1 MSLNSILGAATSG
14 LFAAQTQLKVVS
26 DNIANVNTPGYAQ
39 EAVSQTPVAGS
50 DLAGGV
56 QIGQI
61 TRVVDQFL
69 QQASLNAQAQSGSSG
84 AMSSMLDQAQ
94 QLFGDPSTS
103 TGYFSQLE
111 QTFADITSAI
121 QSPSSTVPRDQVVA
135 DVQNFLSQSSSISNQ
150 LQQLSVQADSQISD
164 NVTKA
169 NNLLSQISQLNQSI
183 VAEKASGGGAA
194 GSQNAQS
201 ALVDQLSSL
210 LDVKVSA
217 RADGGVDIRAG
228 DGSLLVGTGGAATL
242 SYSSSGAT
250 AGQLMVTQANGQ
262 ARQLTANSGA
272 LQGLLAMR
280 NQQLPSISSQLDQY
294 VSQAVDQINRAHNAS
309 TAVPP
314 PNTLT
319 GANTGLDLP
328 TALSGFTGKSSIG
341 VVDQNGVVQ
350 QQVDID
356 FGAGKMSINGSA
368 AAAVSFTPST
378 FLATLNTELGGK
390 ATASFSN
397 GALSISAATSTN
409 GIAIGDDATTP
420 SGKAGRGFS
429 DFFGLNDLI
438 TSSGYPNAGTGL
450 QGTDS
455 NGFTAGGQITI
466 RLQDANGSTLRLAQV
481 TVPSGGTMSGL
492 VAALNSSQT
501 GVGLYGAFNLDSK
514 GQLTF
519 TPSQQGVSMTV
530 MGDNSQWGTSGPS
543 ISQLFGLPSTG
554 QSPLAQSF
562 SVRADIAD
570 DSMKLALGQFDPTIG
585 AGNQALAVGDS
596 RGGQL
601 LANIGQNTV
610 QFGAAGSFGAL
621 STTLSNYGA
630 QFAGAIAQKASSA
643 DSNNSNAQS
652 LATEAQSRRSS
663 VEGVSMDQELVNLTT
678 YQQAY
683 NANARLLQAVSQ
695 LYQTLLNIQ

>member
-135 DVQNFLSQSSSISNQ
+135 DVQNFLSQSSSISSQ

-390 ATASFSN
+390 ATATFSN

>member
-1 MSLNSILGAATSG
+1 VSLNSILGAASSG

-39 EAVSQTPVAGS
+39 EVVQQTPIAGA

-56 QIGQI
+56 QLGQI

-84 AMSSMLDQAQ
+84 AMSSMMDQAQ
-94 QLFGDPSTS
+94 ALFGDPSASTS
-103 TGYFSQLE
+103 YFSQLE

-121 QSPSSTVPRDQVVA
+121 QSPASSVPRDQVVA

-164 NVTKA
+164 NVS
-169 NNLLSQISQLNQSI
+169 NVNDLLSQISQLNQSI
-183 VAEKASGGGAA
+183 VGEKASGGGAA
-194 GSQNAQS
+194 GSQNAQG

-217 RADGGVDIRAG
+217 RADGGVDIRSG
-228 DGSLLVGTGGAATL
+228 DGSLLVGAGGAATL
-242 SYSSSGAT
+242 SYSSSGT
-250 AGQLMVTQANGQ
+250 SAGQLMVAQAGGQ
-262 ARQLTANSGA
+262 PRQLTANSGA
-272 LQGLLAMR
+272 LQGLLTMR

-294 VSQAVDQINRAHNAS
+294 VGQAVDQINRAHNAS

-319 GANTGLDLP
+319 GADTGLDLA
-328 TALSGFTGKSSIG
+328 TAVSGFTGQTSVA

-356 FGAGKMSINGSA
+356 FDTGTMSINGSA
-368 AAAVSFTPST
+368 AAAVAFTPSS
-378 FLATLNTELGGK
+378 FLSSLNTELGGQ
-390 ATASFSN
+390 ATAGFSN

-409 GIAIGDDATTP
+409 GIAIGDDPTTP

-438 TSSGYPNAGTGL
+438 TSTSYPNGGTGL
-450 QGTDS
+450 KGTDS
-455 NGFTAGGQITI
+455 NGFTAGGVMTI
-466 RLQDANGSTLRLAQV
+466 RLQDANGATLRLAQV

-492 VAALNSSQT
+492 VAALNSSQN
-501 GVGLYGAFNLDSK
+501 GVGLYGAFNLDSN

-530 MGDNSQWGTSGPS
+530 MGDNTQWGSGGPS
-543 ISQLFGLPSTG
+543 ISQLFNLASTG
-554 QSPLAQSF
+554 QTPLAQSY
-562 SVRADIAD
+562 SIRADIAD
-570 DSMKLALGQFDPTIG
+570 DSSNLSLAQFDPTIG
-585 AGNQALAVGDS
+585 AGNQALTVGDS

-610 QFGAAGSFGAL
+610 QFSAAGSFGAL
-621 STTLSNYGA
+621 KTTLSNYGA
-630 QFAGAIAQKASSA
+630 QFAGAIAQQASSA
-643 DSNNSNAQS
+643 DSTNTNAQS
-652 LATEAQSRRSS
+652 LASEAQSRRSS
-663 VEGVSMDQELVNLTT
+663 VEGVSLDQELVNLTT

>member
-135 DVQNFLSQSSSISNQ
+135 DVQNFLSQSSSISSQ

>member
-39 EAVSQTPVAGS
+39 EVVNQTPVAGS

-56 QIGQI
+56 QLGQV

-135 DVQNFLSQSSSISNQ
+135 DVQNFLSQSSSISSQ

-169 NNLLSQISQLNQSI
+169 NNLLAQISQLNQSI

-194 GSQNAQS
+194 GSQNAQG

-217 RADGGVDIRAG
+217 RADGGIDIRAG
-228 DGSLLVGTGGAATL
+228 DGSLLVGTGGSATL

-250 AGQLMVTQANGQ
+250 AGQLMVVQAGGQ

-319 GANTGLDLP
+319 GAKTGLDLP
-328 TALSGFTGKSSIG
+328 TALSGFTGKTSIG

-378 FLATLNTELGGK
+378 FLATLNTELGGQ

-397 GALSISAATSTN
+397 GALSISAASSTN

-420 SGKAGRGFS
+420 SNKAGRGFS

-466 RLQDANGSTLRLAQV
+466 RLQDANGATLRLAQV

-492 VAALNSSQT
+492 VSALNSSQS

-530 MGDNSQWGTSGPS
+530 MGDNTQWGTGGPS

-570 DSMKLALGQFDPTIG
+570 DSMNLALGKFDPTIG

-643 DSNNSNAQS
+643 DSVNTNAQS
-652 LATEAQSRRSS
+652 LASEAQSRRSS

-683 NANARLLQAVSQ
+683 NANARLLQAVNQ
-695 LYQTLLNIQ
+695 LYQTLMNIQ

>member
-26 DNIANVNTPGYAQ
+26 DNIANVNTPSYAQ

-501 GVGLYGAFNLDSK
+501 GVGLYGAFNLDAK

>member
-390 ATASFSN
+390 ATATFSN